1 MYIKWNQYMEHYP
14 HRLESVYKPFFSF
27 FTIKDFTP
35 VAFRAQL
42 NPIWLHFGFTYIWQ
56 ETFYFSVEK
65 KHLVE
70 LGHKF
75 HTGNAYDII
84 YVVTQYRLMDDF
96 INEFY
101 TLGQH

>member
-1 MYIKWNQYMEHYP
+1 MESIYGALSLP
-14 HRLESVYKPFFSF
+14 YRINLQTFFPSLPEK
-27 FTIKDFTP
+27 ISLLWH
-35 VAFRAQL
+35 FRPKL
-42 NPIWLHFGFTYIWQ
+42 ILFGFILGLPTYDRKLFNFQ
-56 ETFYFSVEK
+56 LK
-65 KHLVE
+65 KLLIHLIE